1 MAKKLFKVFTVFTFE
16 FNYETMNRMNHP
28 LCVFQ
33 VLLKCLMVL
42 QEIPAA
48 LKQKRP
54 VATTESLYH
63 MVACITHYVAKVIRV
78 LTTFSTT
85 C

>member
-1 MAKKLFKVFTVFTFE
+1 
-16 FNYETMNRMNHP
+16 MNHP
-28 LCVFQ
+28 LCLFQ

-48 LKQKRP
+48 LKQETP
-54 VATTESLYH
+54 VATAESLYH
-63 MVACITHYVAKVIRV
+63 MVACITHYVAKVISV
-78 LTTFSTT
+78 LVAFGIMSIS